1 MRHTRPLLGAILA
14 LALGLSSC
22 QPQTGISSR
31 DARDAVACIEP
42 DAIRAHIRFLS
53 DDLLEGR
60 EAGTRGFQL
69 AAKYVVSTFETMGL
83 EPAGIDGTYFQNV
96 PLRSSA
102 LDLEQS
108 SLTLIRDGWKKQ
120 FQIGEDYVLRPDFQR
135 ESVRVRAPL
144 VFVGFGITAPEL
156 NHDDYA
162 GLEVGGKIAVMI
174 FGAPATFPNS
184 QRAYYSGRPKVE
196 NALAHGALGILTILS
211 PADAERIPWAAVA
224 ASTKKLSMG
233 WIDSSGRPSAFWPEI
248 RGRGLLGQEIAE
260 EIFSHASTP
269 LAELFS
275 GADDETP
282 HGFDIP
288 IEVEIVTVSRLGE
301 VQSPNV
307 VAKLEGTDP
316 ELRDE
321 YLVYSAHLDHDGVME
336 SKDGDNIF
344 NGAYDNA
351 AGTAVLLE
359 LARAF
364 KCLSETPKRSVL
376 FLGTTAE
383 EKGLLGADYFA
394 HHPTVPRDSM
404 VANLN
409 VDNPL
414 MLYPIRDIVVFGA
427 EHSSLGETFQ
437 QAADHLDLSISPD
450 PMPEEVVFIRSDQ
463 FPFVRQG
470 IPAAF
475 AMVGFESGDLQ
486 IDGEAATRTWMTTVY
501 HTPKDDFSQKMNFQ
515 AGATYARVNFLA
527 GYLVAQSSERPTWNE
542 GDFFGARF
550 AGQEEA
556 SVK

>member
-1 MRHTRPLLGAILA
+1 MRHTRPPLSAILA
-14 LALGLSSC
+14 LAIGLSSC
-22 QPQTGISSR
+22 QPQTDISST
-31 DARDAVACIEP
+31 DARDAIACIDP

-69 AAKYVVSTFETMGL
+69 AAKYVASTFEAMGL

-96 PLRSSA
+96 PLRTSA
-102 LDLEQS
+102 VDFEQS
-108 SLTLIRDGWKKQ
+108 SLTLIRDGWEKRL
-120 FQIGEDYVLRPDFQR
+120 QIGEDYLLSPDFQR

-156 NHDDYA
+156 DHDDYA
-162 GLEVGGKIAVMI
+162 GLEVEGKIAVMI
-174 FGAPATFPNS
+174 SGAPATFPNS
-184 QRAYYSGRPKVE
+184 QRAYYSGRSKVE

-224 ASTKKLSMG
+224 ARSKTPSMR
-233 WIDSSGRPSAFWPEI
+233 WIDSSGRPSEFWPEV

-260 EIFSHASTP
+260 EIFSQAPTS

-275 GADDETP
+275 GADDDTP
-282 HGFDIP
+282 QGFDIP

-307 VAKLEGTDP
+307 IAKLEGTDP

-321 YLVYSAHLDHDGVME
+321 YLVYTAHLDHDGIME
-336 SKDGDNIF
+336 SMDGDNIF

-351 AGTAVLLE
+351 SGTAVLLE

-364 KCLSETPKRSVL
+364 KCLSESPKRSVL

-394 HHPTVPRDSM
+394 HHPTVPRESI

-409 VDNPL
+409 VDSPL

-450 PMPEEVVFIRSDQ
+450 PMPEEVIFVRSDQ

-470 IPAAF
+470 IPAAY
-475 AMVGFESGDLQ
+475 AMVGFESGDPQ
-486 IDGEAATRTWMTTVY
+486 IDGAAATMTWLTTVY
-501 HTPKDDFSQKMNFQ
+501 HTPKDDFGQEMDFQ
-515 AGATYARVNFLA
+515 TGATYARVNFLA
-527 GYLVAQSSERPTWNE
+527 GYLVTQSSERPTWNE
-542 GDFFGARF
+542 GDFFGSRF

-556 SVK
+556 LVK

>member
-69 AAKYVVSTFETMGL
+69 AAKYVASTFETMGL

-144 VFVGFGITAPEL
+144 IFVGFGITAPEL

-376 FLGTTAE
+376 FLGTTAGRE
-383 EKGLLGADYFA
+383 RSPGRRLF
-394 HHPTVPRDSM
+394 R
-404 VANLN
+404 
-409 VDNPL
+409 
-414 MLYPIRDIVVFGA
+414 
-427 EHSSLGETFQ
+427 SSPHC
-437 QAADHLDLSISPD
+437 A
-450 PMPEEVVFIRSDQ
+450 
-463 FPFVRQG
+463 
-470 IPAAF
+470 
-475 AMVGFESGDLQ
+475 
-486 IDGEAATRTWMTTVY
+486 
-501 HTPKDDFSQKMNFQ
+501 
-515 AGATYARVNFLA
+515 
-527 GYLVAQSSERPTWNE
+527 
-542 GDFFGARF
+542 ARF
-550 AGQEEA
+550 DGGESQRGQSPHAVPNSGHRRFWCRALEPGRDVSAGRGFIWIFRSA
-556 SVK
+556 PIPCRRKSFSSVAINFHSCAKAFQPLSRWSVSNREISRSTGRLPPEPG